1 MNNYV
6 DERAK
11 HIQHLT
17 RQHQAYFDICKQ
29 ELRTDIQ
36 VLRDL
41 IWDIEY
47 IIGDLCYDKDFF
59 NPQQLAHLEA
69 INETYLQQLASAQQ
83 ELARIDPPQ
92 WSESVMLFSAYC
104 TIRQRLDFCL
114 LILTI
119 YCLRYYDEA

>member
-1 MNNYV
+1 MNNYI
-6 DERAK
+6 DERAE
-11 HIQHLT
+11 HIQHIT
-17 RQHQAYFDICKQ
+17 HQHQAYFDICKQ
-29 ELRTDIQ
+29 ELRADIQ

-69 INETYLQQLASAQQ
+69 LNETYLQRLASTQQ

-92 WSESVMLFSAYC
+92 WSESTETLQSSSSE
-104 TIRQRLDFCL
+104 
-114 LILTI
+114 
-119 YCLRYYDEA
+119 EASN

>member
-1 MNNYV
+1 MSNYV
-6 DERAK
+6 DERAE

-29 ELRTDIQ
+29 EIRADIQ

-47 IIGDLCYDKDFF
+47 IIGDLCYDEDFF
-59 NPQQLAHLEA
+59 DPRQLTHLKA
-69 INETYLQQLASAQQ
+69 LNETYLQRLTSAQQ

-92 WSESVMLFSAYC
+92 WTESTETLQSSSSE
-104 TIRQRLDFCL
+104 
-114 LILTI
+114 
-119 YCLRYYDEA
+119 EASN

>member
-1 MNNYV
+1 MSNYV
-6 DERAK
+6 DEHAE

-29 ELRTDIQ
+29 EIRADIQ

-47 IIGDLCYDKDFF
+47 IIGDLCYDEEFF
-59 NPQQLAHLEA
+59 DPRQLTHLESL
-69 INETYLQQLASAQQ
+69 NETYLQRLTSTQQ

-92 WSESVMLFSAYC
+92 WTESTDMLQSSSSE
-104 TIRQRLDFCL
+104 
-114 LILTI
+114 
-119 YCLRYYDEA
+119 EASN

>member
-6 DERAK
+6 DERTE

-29 ELRTDIQ
+29 ELRADIS

-41 IWDIEY
+41 IWDIKY
-47 IIGDLCYDKDFF
+47 IIRDLVNDEDFF
-59 NPQQLAHLEA
+59 NPQQLTHLEA
-69 INETYLQQLASAQQ
+69 LNKAYLHRLTHAQQ

-92 WSESVMLFSAYC
+92 WNKSTETLQSSSSEEVSN
-104 TIRQRLDFCL
+104 
-114 LILTI
+114 
-119 YCLRYYDEA
+119 

>member
-6 DERAK
+6 DKQAK

-17 RQHQAYFDICKQ
+17 CQHQAYFDICKQ
-29 ELRTDIQ
+29 ELRADIS

-47 IIGDLCYDKDFF
+47 IIRDLVYDKDFF

-69 INETYLQQLASAQQ
+69 LNKTYLQRLTRTQQ
-83 ELARIDPPQ
+83 ELARINPPQ
-92 WSESVMLFSAYC
+92 WNESTDTLQSSSSEGASN
-104 TIRQRLDFCL
+104 
-114 LILTI
+114 
-119 YCLRYYDEA
+119 

>member
-1 MNNYV
+1 MNNYM
-6 DERAK
+6 DERAE

-17 RQHQAYFDICKQ
+17 HQHQAYFNICKQ
-29 ELRTDIQ
+29 EIWADIQ

-59 NPQQLAHLEA
+59 NPQQLAHLETL
-69 INETYLQQLASAQQ
+69 NETYLQRLHSAQQ

-92 WSESVMLFSAYC
+92 WTELTETLQSSSSEGAS
-104 TIRQRLDFCL
+104 D
-114 LILTI
+114 
-119 YCLRYYDEA
+119 

>member
-1 MNNYV
+1 MNNYI

-29 ELRTDIQ
+29 EIRADIQ

-41 IWDIEY
+41 IWDLEY
-47 IIGDLCYDKDFF
+47 IIGDLCYDEDFF

-69 INETYLQQLASAQQ
+69 LNEAYLQRLNSTQQ

-92 WSESVMLFSAYC
+92 WSESAETLQSSSSE
-104 TIRQRLDFCL
+104 
-114 LILTI
+114 
-119 YCLRYYDEA
+119 EASN

>member
-1 MNNYV
+1 MNNYI
-6 DERAK
+6 DKRAE

-29 ELRTDIQ
+29 ELRADIS

-47 IIGDLCYDKDFF
+47 IIGDLVYDEDFF
-59 NPQQLAHLEA
+59 NPQQLTHLEA
-69 INETYLQQLASAQQ
+69 LNKTYLQRLMRAQQ

-92 WSESVMLFSAYC
+92 WNESTETLQSSSSE
-104 TIRQRLDFCL
+104 
-114 LILTI
+114 
-119 YCLRYYDEA
+119 EASN

>member
-1 MNNYV
+1 MSNYV
-6 DERAK
+6 DERTE

-29 ELRTDIQ
+29 ELRADIS

-47 IIGDLCYDKDFF
+47 IIGDLVYDEDFF

-69 INETYLQQLASAQQ
+69 LNKAFLQRLTHAQQ
-83 ELARIDPPQ
+83 ELARIDPPRWNESTETLQ
-92 WSESVMLFSAYC
+92 SSSSE
-104 TIRQRLDFCL
+104 
-114 LILTI
+114 
-119 YCLRYYDEA
+119 EASN

>member
-6 DERAK
+6 NERAE

-29 ELRTDIQ
+29 EIRADIQ

-47 IIGDLCYDKDFF
+47 IIGDLCYDEDFF
-59 NPQQLAHLEA
+59 DPRQLAHLEA
-69 INETYLQQLASAQQ
+69 LNETYLQRLNSAQQ
-83 ELARIDPPQ
+83 ELARIDLPQ
-92 WSESVMLFSAYC
+92 WTESTETLQSSSSE
-104 TIRQRLDFCL
+104 
-114 LILTI
+114 
-119 YCLRYYDEA
+119 EASD

>member
-6 DERAK
+6 DERAE

-29 ELRTDIQ
+29 EIWADIQ

-47 IIGDLCYDKDFF
+47 IIGDLCYDEEFF
-59 NPQQLAHLEA
+59 NPQQLTHLEA
-69 INETYLQQLASAQQ
+69 LNETYLQ
-83 ELARIDPPQ
+83 
-92 WSESVMLFSAYC
+92 
-104 TIRQRLDFCL
+104 RLTSTRRRTSTVG
-114 LILTI
+114 IVPRLTQK
-119 YCLRYYDEA
+119 CVSWKKA